1 MLLEHPRARE
11 LFPRYLGVT
20 AYVTMEMVPLMEAA
34 LHRSRV
40 LEPIDP
46 VAGGLADYLER
57 HIPEEMHGD
66 EPGDGILDDLAA
78 LDVDGDA
85 LRVGPLPEML
95 AALFG
100 TLHFRI
106 RHAHPVAILG
116 FLAFEGYPPSP
127 LFVEQLMDKTG
138 LPRDAF
144 RQLVLHA
151 ELDPGHGKELD
162 DVIDSLPL
170 ESRHE
175 ELIGLSALET
185 LAFLVSAWRS
195 VLDDGDLVAA
205 TPGP

>member
-1 MLLEHPRARE
+1 MLLGHPRSRAV
-11 LFPRYLGVT
+11 FPTYLGVT

-40 LEPIDP
+40 LEPNDA
-46 VAGGLADYLER
+46 VAAGLASYLER

-78 LDVDGDA
+78 LGVDGEA
-85 LRVGPLPEML
+85 IRIGPIPETL

-100 TLHFRI
+100 TLHFRM

-116 FLAFEGYPPSP
+116 FLSLEAYPPSAQ
-127 LFVEQLMDKTG
+127 FVEQLMVTTG
-138 LPRDAF
+138 LPPNGF

-151 ELDPGHGKELD
+151 ELDPGHGKELH

-170 ESRHE
+170 EPRHE
-175 ELIGLSALET
+175 HLIGLSALET
-185 LAFLVSAWRS
+185 IAFLTDAWRR
-195 VLDDGDLVAA
+195 VLTDTAA
-205 TPGP
+205 